1 MKIHKWLENSG
12 NTTVTLVAVH
22 QMTIVAISVEKK
34 ITLGIVF
41 VVFARALIRHNA
53 KTLLNWCE
61 KMRVSIIAGFI
72 LFISACGGGG
82 SSAPET
88 LRGSSEDS
96 RDGTVSRS
104 IGLEIIDSRFY
115 SDDFPVNYDPDL
127 VRTAADDL
135 VESYMATMDMVHL
148 SMSYLYTDV
157 QQGRFTS
164 IWDDIR
170 DEHRGMAWTLNNLCE
185 LGLTATGFIE
195 QYRGNG
201 CRVYS
206 FLPTYSS
213 RYVLVL
219 ASQYDELKKQT
230 TFATGF
236 EAVGSKKRT
245 GSSLT
250 LSLDEGILSLD
261 RKLIWYTQN
270 GYQQDESACTL
281 HEVMNEDDISVC
293 AELVAESRF
302 ILDEVKRHVERG
314 LDTYLRND

>member
-1 MKIHKWLENSG
+1 MLESNFVLAGNSAQ
-12 NTTVTLVAVH
+12 L
-22 QMTIVAISVEKK
+22 
-34 ITLGIVF
+34 
-41 VVFARALIRHNA
+41 FAARDDRFIWSQY
-53 KTLLNWCE
+53 K
-61 KMRVSIIAGFI
+61 SIFKRNK
-72 LFISACGGGG
+72 
-82 SSAPET
+82 
-88 LRGSSEDS
+88 RG
-96 RDGTVSRS
+96 
-104 IGLEIIDSRFY
+104 
-115 SDDFPVNYDPDL
+115 
-127 VRTAADDL
+127 
-135 VESYMATMDMVHL
+135 
-148 SMSYLYTDV
+148 
-157 QQGRFTS
+157 Q
-164 IWDDIR
+164 
-170 DEHRGMAWTLNNLCE
+170 WTLNNLCE

-195 QYRGNG
+195 QYRGSG

-236 EAVGSKKRT
+236 EAVGSKKIT
-245 GSSLT
+245 GSLLT